1 MKPTEILSAEHRVIE
16 QVLDCL
22 ERMAQGA
29 ESGHLKL
36 VDARSALDFLR
47 ACSDRSHL
55 GKAERDPFPTPMEPC
70 FPRRAGPLAV
80 MLAEHDLGREGV
92 RAMATALDGCER
104 GSRAALASFVREA
117 RAFVE
122 F

>member
-22 ERMAQGA
+22 ERMAQGV

-47 ACSDRSHL
+47 TFCDRCHH
-55 GKAERDPFPTPMEPC
+55 GKEERQLFPKLMERG

-117 RAFVE
+117 RA
-122 F
+122 